1 MEVAKTPPV
10 TTIKPESPLLSPT
23 KAPDDKPSEISTLTT
38 AKPPSSGKLKTII
51 EEKFNFEN
59 ESCGELLGS
68 VITQNCPGV
77 RASARVIQK
86 MKQDSI
92 RPTTPPPAD
101 KEIKIKEEKSVQKT
115 PSQSRSSTKATWTN
129 IERNYFFDAINE
141 FGKEFDAIGNYINAK
156 LKRKSSTDAA
166 FKTKDQVRQ
175 HYYQTFHKICKYIR
189 FSDEVKKPVQ
199 ELYTLINYGEMRRKL
214 QFITDKHFMKLKNL
228 VYNGHITIRSKGK
241 NIRIKTPPCKALRKL
256 NQVDDSLEDIKLPN
270 KIDVVISP
278 ANMESFGRVQTLAQN
293 PRVKATVSLQK
304 KLVNFIKTFQHKW
317 RSREIRLAEEE
328 TKLFTNNSSTT
339 ETETNLTNS
348 LNELEMCFR
357 PKPGVTI
364 HRPLLNITEYL
375 SSLSLSL
382 STYEDRIGVKIRG
395 ESLCQD
401 RLMSSKRQRCDSNSD
416 KRSPDGKKMKICDLL
431 GSESGFSVIK
441 DETFSMGQQ
450 SHHEHDNSMNDGNL
464 SDEINDILSSSDAK
478 CSLSLDISSENEGNT
493 YHDQELHN
501 NIQMEDDNYSLIPR
515 STQLS
520 SMDGGKGRSSK
531 KLKLKRRGVG
541 GGGTE
546 LKDTKKFDSNNFKP
560 LISDDV
566 IKKIRKGWT
575 TSNAEDITMGDLY
588 VVFGQDSKLEFE
600 YFWTNNETSDKK
612 IVNQKQNG
620 MPYSVNDCDE
630 PELVNTLTKSAL
642 GNKLKHLLLIA
653 NLSERIRKKQCSCG
667 HTCDKMLKSR
677 LDREIVTKS
686 FVSSKTFQL
695 SNVDSGVFRQPV
707 VPFRRPTYSLDPI
720 KQMSN
725 GSRLKMSKQVLVQRM
740 LLPPR
745 SGQPYDV
752 LDVKDLQNKLVNR
765 PDTPPSVTTNG
776 HLETTSS
783 ESSAEIPRPMSPIPP
798 ASVVDDQDRDRE
810 LENILEMND
819 HNNHSVAPEN
829 KIESCNSIPSTND
842 QSSNDSATFLS
853 EQSSENIEFDE
864 CSTTSSI
871 FKGLAP
877 MSPMHL
883 LRDSSSNSRWL
894 EENLNDFSLNSL
906 LGHLDEINGNR
917 DITDQSS
924 NLSVI
929 SESSVDYMTKFAEIT
944 ASMQNEEKDL

>member
-1 MEVAKTPPV
+1 MDVAKAPSL
-10 TTIKPESPLLSPT
+10 TTIKAEASSNTTTIKSEEKTTCLETP
-23 KAPDDKPSEISTLTT
+23 PSITT
-38 AKPPSSGKLKTII
+38 GKTTSSGKLKSTLD
-51 EEKFNFEN
+51 EKFNFES

-92 RPTTPPPAD
+92 RPSTPPPKD
-101 KEIKIKEEKSVQKT
+101 EKGVQKT
-115 PSQSRSSTKATWTN
+115 PSQTRTTTKASWTN
-129 IERNYFFDAINE
+129 IERNYFFDALNE

-175 HYYQTFHKICKYIR
+175 HFYQTFHKICKYIR

-214 QFITDKHFMKLKNL
+214 QFITDKHFMKLKHL

-241 NIRIKTPPCKALRKL
+241 NIRIKTPPCKALRRL

-270 KIDVVISP
+270 KIDVIISP

-293 PRVKATVSLQK
+293 PRAKATVSLQK

-317 RSREIRLAEEE
+317 SSKEMKLAEEE
-328 TKLFTNNSSTT
+328 SKMFPNNSSTT
-339 ETETNLTNS
+339 DADTNS
-348 LNELEMCFR
+348 NSVTFHDSEMCFR

-382 STYEDRIGVKIRG
+382 STYEDRIGVKVRS

-401 RLMSSKRQRCDSNSD
+401 RLISNKRQRCDSNSD
-416 KRSPDGKKMKICDLL
+416 KRSPESKKLKACDLL
-431 GSESGFSVIK
+431 TSESGFAVIK
-441 DETFSMGQQ
+441 DETSSGIQ
-450 SHHEHDNSMNDGNL
+450 HTNTHENETLINDGNI
-464 SDEINDILSSSDAK
+464 SDELNDILSFSEIK
-478 CSLSLDISSENEGNT
+478 GNHNGEVVSENEVKN
-493 YHDQELHN
+493 HQDQEIQNSHIENGTL
-501 NIQMEDDNYSLIPR
+501 NIDNQPPALPQPPPTESVK
-515 STQLS
+515 SKS
-520 SMDGGKGRSSK
+520 AK
-531 KLKLKRRGVG
+531 KLKLKRRGG
-541 GGGTE
+541 AE
-546 LKDTKKFDSNNFKP
+546 PKETKKNDNNNFKP

-575 TSNAEDITMGDLY
+575 ISNADDITMGDLY

-600 YFWTNNETSDKK
+600 YFWTNNTTAEKK
-612 IVNQKQNG
+612 NVFNQKQNG

-653 NLSERIRKKQCSCG
+653 NLSERVRKKQCSCG

-695 SNVDSGVFRQPV
+695 STVDSGVFRQPV
-707 VPFRRPTYSLDPI
+707 VPFRRPTYSLDSI

-725 GSRLKMSKQVLVQRM
+725 GSRLRMSKQVLVQRM
-740 LLPPR
+740 LLPHR
-745 SGQPYDV
+745 SCQPYDV
-752 LDVKDLQNKLVNR
+752 VDVKDLQNKLE
-765 PDTPPSVTTNG
+765 PSPSPTTNG
-776 HLETTSS
+776 NFQPTTAVTSMLPSIQQPTSS
-783 ESSAEIPRPMSPIPP
+783 SIVDEQQQQQQIDDMSEYTNSINPD
-798 ASVVDDQDRDRE
+798 SG
-810 LENILEMND
+810 
-819 HNNHSVAPEN
+819 
-829 KIESCNSIPSTND
+829 IESCHSMSSTND
-842 QSSNDSATFLS
+842 QISNDGASFLS
-853 EQSSENIEFDE
+853 EQPSESIEFDE
-864 CSTTSSI
+864 CSTSSSI
-871 FKGLAP
+871 FKGIPP
-877 MSPMHL
+877 MSPMQL
-883 LRDSSSNSRWL
+883 LRDTTSNSRWL